1 MTQYDAGPGD
11 LSDREW
17 EAPDWESKPHAKR
30 QRLVLPP
37 WALLAIVVAVVIL
50 LCVGLIL
57 IVRALGGAGAKETP
71 TPLPTA
77 TIRIPPTPTISLIEP
92 TEAIPEEIIEPTP
105 TVVLPTESPVETPP
119 ITEIG
124 PGASVEVT
132 GTGGRGLNLRAEPT
146 TRGRRIATVREGTNL
161 TVLEG
166 PEEANGYVWWKVQA
180 PNGREGWAAAD
191 WLQLRTE

>member
-30 QRLVLPP
+30 QRLILPP

-50 LCVGLIL
+50 LCGGLIL
-57 IVRALGGAGAKETP
+57 LVRALGGAGAEETP
-71 TPLPTA
+71 TPSPTA
-77 TIRIPPTPTISLIEP
+77 TLRIPPTPTFDLAVPTVVI
-92 TEAIPEEIIEPTP
+92 TEAIVEPTP
-105 TVVLPTESPVETPP
+105 TVVLPTESPVETPAP
-119 ITEIG
+119 SEIA
-124 PGASVEVT
+124 PGATVVVS

-146 TRGRRIATVREGTNL
+146 TRSQRIAIVKDGTRL
-161 TVLEG
+161 TVVEG
-166 PEEANGYVWWKVQA
+166 PEEARGYVWWKVRA

-191 WLQLRTE
+191 WLELSTQ